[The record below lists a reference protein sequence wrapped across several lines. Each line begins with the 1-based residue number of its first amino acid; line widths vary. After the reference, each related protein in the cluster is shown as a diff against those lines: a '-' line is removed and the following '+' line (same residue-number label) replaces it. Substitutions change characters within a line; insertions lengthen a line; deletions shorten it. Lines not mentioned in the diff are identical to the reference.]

1 MNAKYRIAIILAIM
15 LAVSYGYFLQNPL
28 NWNSV
33 PRLALTIS
41 IIENGSLT
49 IDRFKDYTQ
58 DLAYYEGSYYT
69 DKAPGMSFMALPSAA
84 VARYYL
90 LSKYKNVKWVSLF
103 SGPTPEFVFLEQ
115 WATVTTSGLAAVL
128 TALAIYFL
136 ALRLGAGAGGAVFAA
151 LSYGLATPAW
161 GWATAFFS
169 HTTAGGC
176 LFLGLTAIYYMLDSR
191 ACKKRDVLLGFASGA
206 LLSWAVV
213 VELPSAPVSAMI
225 AVYALYSARG
235 WERER
240 IFRVVLPAAAGAALF
255 ILPLLTYNYVI
266 TGDILTSMYG
276 YAVYFPEIKEGFF
289 GLATPKVDVLTSLLF
304 SDKYGIFWFSPLL
317 LAAVLSLYFLWR
329 QGRKGLTVI
338 ITATALY
345 YLLLNSSFAYWTGG
359 GSTGPRYLTPM
370 LPFLCLPI
378 ALLWTVAGKMV
389 KTVLLALF
397 GLSFALNLVCVS
409 VFMTL
414 EYEKDLNIFT
424 YAMFPL
430 FLNGE
435 NLQFSL
441 PIRWLFSISALKSH
455 NNILFLIP
463 LLLFLAVCAF
473 YLIFTIRKSGGES
486 WQSSDEKANEDGEL
500 KDSVI

>member
-1 MNAKYRIAIILAIM
+1 MRRRKIKIVKPDSKYRIAIVLTIM
-15 LAVSYGYFLQNPL
+15 LAVSYCYFLQNPI

-41 IIENGSLT
+41 IIENGSFT

-69 DKAPGMSFMALPSAA
+69 DKAPGMSFMALPSVAA
-84 VARYYL
+84 ARYYL
-90 LSKYKNVKWVSLF
+90 LSEYKNVKWVSLF
-103 SGPTPEFVFLEQ
+103 SGPTLEFIFLEQ

-176 LFLGLTAIYYMLDSR
+176 LFLGLTAIYIMLDSP
-191 ACKKRDVLLGFASGA
+191 ACKRRDLFLGFVSGA

-235 WERER
+235 WGRER
-240 IFRVVLPAAAGAALF
+240 FLRVFVSAAAGAVLF
-255 ILPLLTYNYVI
+255 ILPLLLYHYMI
-266 TGDILTSMYG
+266 TGDLFTPMYS
-276 YAVYFPEIKEGFF
+276 YTIYFAEMKEGIF
-289 GLATPKVDVLTSLLF
+289 GLGTPRLDVLISLLF
-304 SDKYGIFWFSPLL
+304 SNKYGIFWFSPLL
-317 LAAVLSLYFLWR
+317 LAAVPSLYFLWR
-329 QGRKGLTVI
+329 RGRKGLTLI
-338 ITATALY
+338 IAATALY

-378 ALLWTVAGKMV
+378 ALLWTAVGKML

-397 GLSFALNLVCVS
+397 GLSFTLNLICVS

-414 EYEKDLNIFT
+414 QYEKDLNIFT

-435 NLQFSL
+435 NFQFSL
-441 PIRWLFSISALKSH
+441 PLRWIFSVSALNDN

-463 LLLFLAVCAF
+463 LLLFLACCAF
-473 YLIFTIRKSGGES
+473 YLVLTILRSNEKST
-486 WQSSDEKANEDGEL
+486 
-500 KDSVI
+500 